1 VKIDRAGAP
10 FIAGALVPAVLL
22 AVARRPRWALPLG
35 ALAAFFAFFF
45 RDPERRVPVEPDAV
59 ISPADGRVIV
69 AGEPEPTAPKGCWR
83 QISIFLSPTD
93 VHVNRAPVAGRTMR
107 VDYRPGRYLPAYK
120 TGAAENEQ
128 NEIWFDH
135 HGEPVV
141 CRQITGV
148 LVRRV
153 VCRLVPGQP
162 VYAGD
167 RLGVMKFGS
176 RFDVFL
182 PERAEVLVAVGE
194 RVRAG
199 ETIIA
204 RLTPRAGG
212 A

>member
-1 VKIDRAGAP
+1 VKIDRAGVP
-10 FIAGALVPAVLL
+10 FIVGSLVPAVLL
-22 AVARRPRWALPLG
+22 AATRRPRWAVPFG
-35 ALAAFFAFFF
+35 VAAAFFTFFF

-69 AGEPEPTAPKGCWR
+69 AGDPEITAPQGSWR
-83 QISIFLSPTD
+83 QVSIFLSPTD
-93 VHVNRAPVAGRTMR
+93 VHVNRAPVSGRTLR

-120 TGAAENEQ
+120 TGAAENER
-128 NEIWFDH
+128 NEIWLDH
-135 HGEPVV
+135 RGESVV

-153 VCRLVPGQP
+153 VCRLEPGQP
-162 VYAGD
+162 VQAGD

-182 PERAEVLVAVGE
+182 PERAQVLVSVGD

-204 RLTPRAGG
+204 RLPPRPLG